1 MAGIQQGLLYLL
13 NMEKKTPVLEK
24 MVAAIGDFKKING
37 KEPRLIRVT
46 LDDFV
51 SLQHE
56 GAWSPSEAPHINKI
70 PAEWSPNL
78 SSGKFSLVV

>member
-1 MAGIQQGLLYLL
+1 
-13 NMEKKTPVLEK
+13 MEKNKPVLEK
-24 MVAAIGDFKKING
+24 LLTAIGEFKKTNG

-46 LDDFV
+46 LEDFV

-56 GAWSPSEAPHINKI
+56 GAWSPSETPHINKI

-78 SSGKFSLVV
+78 SGGKISLVL

>member
-1 MAGIQQGLLYLL
+1 
-13 NMEKKTPVLEK
+13 MEKTKPVLEK
-24 MVAAIGDFKKING
+24 MLAAIGDFKKTSG

-46 LDDFV
+46 LEDFV

-56 GAWSPSEAPHINKI
+56 GAWSPSESPHINEV

-78 SSGKFSLVV
+78 SSGKVTIL